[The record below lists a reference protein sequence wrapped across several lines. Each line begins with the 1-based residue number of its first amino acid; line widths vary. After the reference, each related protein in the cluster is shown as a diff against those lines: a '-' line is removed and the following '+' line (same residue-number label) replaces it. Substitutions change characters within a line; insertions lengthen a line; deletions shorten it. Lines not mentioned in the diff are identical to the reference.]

1 MVCICTSTKLHVS
14 TISYIEYRLVRSMY
28 VENSYHVHS
37 VSVVLY
43 IRGLVRIIIC
53 FHFFY
58 LYVTCI

>member
-1 MVCICTSTKLHVS
+1 MVCICKSTKLHVF

-43 IRGLVRIIIC
+43 IRGLVRIII
-53 FHFFY
+53 
-58 LYVTCI
+58 YVSIFLICM

>member
-1 MVCICTSTKLHVS
+1 MVCICKSTKLHVF

-43 IRGLVRIIIC
+43 IRGLVRIII
-53 FHFFY
+53 
-58 LYVTCI
+58 YVSIFLICK